1 MSAKQHNHRVT
12 SAAIAV
18 TLLLAGV
25 ATIIFGDPSI
35 GLAAVAASIA
45 VFVSAVLRMPR
56 AHRAGS

>member
-12 SAAIAV
+12 SVAIAV

-25 ATIIFGDPSI
+25 ATIVFGDVSI

-45 VFVSAVLRMPR
+45 VFVSAVLRMPHT
-56 AHRAGS
+56 HRMGS